1 MKLKVR
7 PNYVRFTERLLI
19 FVTLALMAWI
29 VYLVLDLPVSYRAQ
43 NWDIAWIGFDLGML
57 VSLGATAWALWY
69 RRQLAIP
76 AAIIS
81 ATFMVIDAWF
91 DVITSHAG
99 FDRDAALLSA
109 LVVELPLAIYLAHFS
124 RRAIRFS
131 IANAQRNAGLQVV
144 TVSLIRTPLAFADG
158 SPAHRRPT
166 GDATGE
172 SPEGVE

>member
-1 MKLKVR
+1 MKLNVR

-19 FVTLALMAWI
+19 FVTLALVAWI

-69 RRQLAIP
+69 RRQLAIQ

-81 ATFMVIDAWF
+81 ATFLAIDAWF
-91 DVITSHAG
+91 DVVTSHAG

-109 LVVELPLAIYLAHFS
+109 LVVEVPLAIYLAYFS

-131 IANAQRNAGLQVV
+131 IANARRNAGLQVV
-144 TVSLIRTPLAFADG
+144 TLSLLRTPLAFVDD
-158 SPAHRRPT
+158 SLPHRRRNDDT
-166 GDATGE
+166 TGE
-172 SPEGVE
+172 SPSGVQ